1 MNPLTQI
8 ENENRKLL
16 ERRSV
21 VNMDEIMARERQ
33 ERERHMKCRTVAWQI
48 LVFIIC
54 FLKMFMMSNLQG
66 MLTFGD
72 ASITNMTDQL
82 RLMFVFGMLV
92 IGNVIDNMSYVK
104 PLVVFLDF
112 FLAICWLNT
121 GLRIYKSLHIYG
133 HCDGSVL
140 HSIGI
145 LDQIPSSGLMLIS
158 IIQVYNWFQNEV
170 VGLALIY
177 YYSAQY
183 LGYLVPIPF
192 LEECYKASQ
201 PKFYYIFA
209 SVMFAFGILEIWTF
223 TFIPL
228 QKNIIINKSETSL
241 NSGQPRQEE
250 ISFGNEDQYQNTN
263 PNYSSIIEQSDTS
276 RPSNFTRSGRQSV
289 FNVDHKNLETLYMV
303 QSDKQ

>member
-1 MNPLTQI
+1 
-8 ENENRKLL
+8 
-16 ERRSV
+16 
-21 VNMDEIMARERQ
+21 
-33 ERERHMKCRTVAWQI
+33 
-48 LVFIIC
+48 
-54 FLKMFMMSNLQG
+54 MMSNLQG

-158 IIQVYNWFQNEV
+158 IIQVYNWF
-170 VGLALIY
+170 
-177 YYSAQY
+177 
-183 LGYLVPIPF
+183 
-192 LEECYKASQ
+192 
-201 PKFYYIFA
+201 
-209 SVMFAFGILEIWTF
+209 
-223 TFIPL
+223 
-228 QKNIIINKSETSL
+228 
-241 NSGQPRQEE
+241 
-250 ISFGNEDQYQNTN
+250 
-263 PNYSSIIEQSDTS
+263 
-276 RPSNFTRSGRQSV
+276 
-289 FNVDHKNLETLYMV
+289 
-303 QSDKQ
+303 